1 MHYSGVVSAC
11 MSLGHGFSA
20 RADRFIRRCGS
31 ACASGQRQMIV
42 SPQTRALAHASLIRV
57 APSQSRSW
65 AVNASVPWRPMPF
78 DRIVRQRPVCPHPPN
93 KLAAIRVK
101 RQQRAARIL
110 HLLWYYY
117 KQIEFDHGRET
128 SMAHDGRKR
137 KSPEGRTTS
146 NLICSAHIGTSAELS
161 PHIIALHVP
170 PGSTVADVT
179 YGKGIFWK
187 HVPKDAY
194 RVLATD
200 IANGV
205 DCRNLPY
212 HSGSID
218 CVVLDPPY
226 MEGFFRRATAQMAVA
241 GTYAAFRSTYSSGA
255 PTTAGPKYHAAV
267 LDLYSKAGKE
277 SHRVLRPYG
286 TLIVKCQ
293 DEVSANV

>member
-1 MHYSGVVSAC
+1 
-11 MSLGHGFSA
+11 MS
-20 RADRFIRRCGS
+20 
-31 ACASGQRQMIV
+31 
-42 SPQTRALAHASLIRV
+42 
-57 APSQSRSW
+57 
-65 AVNASVPWRPMPF
+65 
-78 DRIVRQRPVCPHPPN
+78 
-93 KLAAIRVK
+93 
-101 RQQRAARIL
+101 
-110 HLLWYYY
+110 
-117 KQIEFDHGRET
+117 
-128 SMAHDGRKR
+128 HDGRKR

-146 NLICSAHIGTSAELS
+146 NLICSAHIGTSAELF
-161 PHIIALHVP
+161 PHILALHVP

-200 IANGV
+200 MANGV

-226 MEGFFRRATAQMAVA
+226 MEGFFRRATAQMAGA

-277 SHRVLRPYG
+277 AHRVLRPYG

-293 DEVSANV
+293 DEVSANVQHLTHVDIVVHYRSLGFHAKDLFVLIRPNKPAASRVKRQRHARKNHSYFLVFVKTDGEPRRKHA